1 MLVVMLKLFPRVSWA
16 EGTAVTVKKM
26 QKKKKKKKRF
36 YISLREEDEWHSS
49 HYWRK
54 TASNVNGQSTSVQE

>member
-16 EGTAVTVKKM
+16 EGTAVTVKKKM
-26 QKKKKKKKRF
+26 F
-36 YISLREEDEWHSS
+36 YINLREEDEWHSS